1 MYYAFLTNPHF
12 FTLEAFHQK
21 GHAFYQF
28 VTYLV
33 REITSN
39 AGSDGAVFVSLF
51 TAALKQVP
59 TAIRYYTHEL
69 ASLAMMSESRDEV
82 AVNRTPVE
90 EYVRVVV
97 LHFFDSLDE
106 EHALPLQAV
115 MVELLELNLK
125 VLSAGR
131 HIQNSEGNGARLCC
145 WQCLCV
151 LAKSRRVVAC
161 EEVHTLFWKC
171 VVQLNL
177 RDVRHYIDMV
187 GVQLLKE
194 SMISKTITRRN
205 PSGLERSLYPLLTDV
220 NQQTQCIPSLLVIAY
235 YTVRDALAAHALKEY
250 LRVVTPWMMSTDGLV
265 RTISQSTC
273 YEVMHRLTERGE
285 LDPVYRSF
293 YDYLSSNQHI
303 ISMRKRQMSV
313 IHAFDPAQA
322 STLSSILASE
332 QNNLHDFVPDAFLDR
347 LAREMNVLFDLWHK
361 NLGSQTV
368 VKSDEME
375 YESVVDNFQKKIL
388 PWEESSKSEITSR
401 KKQDIVLIA
410 SLVNKLWCLS
420 QGMTCRPNLGG
431 LTRTSEI
438 FAVKTL
444 VVSSLRVKKDPVFTS
459 VGMRG

>member
-1 MYYAFLTNPHF
+1 MRSVHTRPHVSLSLSVHCSCSEDALASLIESLFVSYRDIRLNSSLRRMYYAFLTNPHF

-39 AGSDGAVFVSLF
+39 AGSDGVVFVSLF
-51 TAALKQVP
+51 TAALKRVP
-59 TAIRYYTHEL
+59 SAIRYYTHEL

-131 HIQNSEGNGARLCC
+131 HIQNSEGNGARLRC

-151 LAKSRRVVAC
+151 LAKNRRVVAC
-161 EEVHTLFWKC
+161 EEVHALFWKC

-250 LRVVTPWMMSTDGLV
+250 LRVVTPWMMSP
-265 RTISQSTC
+265 
-273 YEVMHRLTERGE
+273 TERPRN
-285 LDPVYRSF
+285 LYNFPIHS
-293 YDYLSSNQHI
+293 LS
-303 ISMRKRQMSV
+303 
-313 IHAFDPAQA
+313 
-322 STLSSILASE
+322 
-332 QNNLHDFVPDAFLDR
+332 R
-347 LAREMNVLFDLWHK
+347 LAR
-361 NLGSQTV
+361 
-368 VKSDEME
+368 
-375 YESVVDNFQKKIL
+375 
-388 PWEESSKSEITSR
+388 
-401 KKQDIVLIA
+401 
-410 SLVNKLWCLS
+410 
-420 QGMTCRPNLGG
+420 
-431 LTRTSEI
+431 
-438 FAVKTL
+438 
-444 VVSSLRVKKDPVFTS
+444 
-459 VGMRG
+459 